1 MPATLAKP
9 GGKSWTPDR
18 QCSECQVCRRGFTA
32 VRRRHHCRLCGQ
44 LLCYECSAYRAS
56 KGIGGEIFKSPQRA
70 CAKCFADLHQIRAP
84 QSKGEGSGEAD
95 GDEASSSSDGQLMG
109 MEAMT
114 AVGGSDDSS
123 SGEESTGEE
132 PNAAETLLKLQF
144 DRAVEGEPTP
154 EPVASMGTTLTY
166 WNGRGL
172 CESVRFMVRPSLQLV
187 PLVLAI
193 AP

>member
-1 MPATLAKP
+1 
-9 GGKSWTPDR
+9 
-18 QCSECQVCRRGFTA
+18 
-32 VRRRHHCRLCGQ
+32 
-44 LLCYECSAYRAS
+44 
-56 KGIGGEIFKSPQRA
+56 
-70 CAKCFADLHQIRAP
+70 
-84 QSKGEGSGEAD
+84 
-95 GDEASSSSDGQLMG
+95 

-154 EPVASMGTTLTY
+154 EPVVSMGTTLTY